1 MTEADFDY
9 LCTFVR
15 ARSGLA
21 LTPEKRYLLESRL
34 QPLARTRGF
43 ETLAALVRA
52 LQAGGNGELE
62 QAVVEAM
69 TTNETFFFRDK
80 TPFET
85 LRNDIM
91 PRLLEARAGSRSLR
105 IWCAAASTGQ
115 EPYSL
120 AMMLDQMGERL
131 AGWRVEILG
140 TDISTQA
147 LERARAGLYSQ
158 FEVQRGLPIQLLVRY
173 FTQVGDQWQIAP
185 QLRERVIFRPFNLLH
200 DFSPLGTFD
209 VVFCRNVL
217 LYFDMALKA
226 DILARL
232 GRQIAPD
239 GCLFLGAAE
248 TVIGLGDVVEMHPTL
263 RGVYVPRRR
272 GATRAA

>member
-1 MTEADFDY
+1 MTDADFDY
-9 LCTFVR
+9 LCTFIR

-21 LTPEKRYLLESRL
+21 LTPEPRYLLESRL
-34 QPLARTRGF
+34 QPLGRTRGF
-43 ETLAALVRA
+43 ETLEALVRA
-52 LQAGGNGELE
+52 LRAGGDADLE
-62 QAVVEAM
+62 RAVVEAM

-80 TPFET
+80 TPFDT
-85 LRNDIM
+85 LRNDVL
-91 PRLLEARAGSRSLR
+91 PRLLEARASTRMLR

-131 AGWRVEILG
+131 AGWRIEILA
-140 TDISTQA
+140 TDLSTQA

-158 FEVQRGLPIQLLVRY
+158 FEVQRGLPVQLLLRY
-173 FTQVGDQWQIAP
+173 FTQAGDQWQIAP
-185 QLRERVIFRPFNLLH
+185 ELRGRITFRPFNLMR
-200 DFSPLGTFD
+200 DFAPLGTFD

-217 LYFDMALKA
+217 LYFDMAMKA
-226 DILARL
+226 DILARI

-248 TVIGLGDVVEMHPTL
+248 TVIGLGEEVEMHPTL

>member
-1 MTEADFDY
+1 MTDADFDY

-34 QPLARTRGF
+34 QPLGRKRGF
-43 ETLAALVRA
+43 ETLEALVRA
-52 LQAGGNGELE
+52 LRAGDAELE
-62 QAVVEAM
+62 RAVVEAM

-80 TPFET
+80 TPFDT
-85 LRNDIM
+85 LRNDIL
-91 PRLLEARAGSRSLR
+91 PRLLEARASTRALR

-131 AGWRVEILG
+131 AGWRIEILG
-140 TDISTQA
+140 TDLSTQA

-158 FEVQRGLPIQLLVRY
+158 FEVQRGLPVQLLLRY
-173 FTQVGDQWQIAP
+173 FTQTGDSWQIAP
-185 QLRERVIFRPFNLLH
+185 ELRQRITFRPFNLMR

-209 VVFCRNVL
+209 IVFCRNVL
-217 LYFDMALKA
+217 LYFDMAMKA
-226 DILARL
+226 DILARI

-248 TVIGLGDVVEMHPTL
+248 TVIGLGDEVEMHPTL